1 MLSLFGGVYN
11 PGLQERPQKFQKPNN
26 SKDRE
31 KSKGQNKNKR
41 QQEESEPSSAA
52 HNLEDSLVPLV
63 AQLCLRHDDAISILR
78 TLRMDRAYVMLFKTA
93 GEETM
98 LKTIH
103 DLGVRWKELQTAR
116 QTDCAK
122 RIALIKGVV
131 MELQTRAKALL
142 EKPEKRNQLVQM
154 GWLAQPALEVLLEHA
169 SGQIVQSFHPT
180 RRLAEAYTGEIMEF
194 KLEISLKGKETLQAH
209 EALDTLWNWL
219 LVGARKAF
227 QAHAEGGC
235 SRSFCSSFV
244 ASSDFA
250 EPLFLSGRT
259 RSRSFRIPCYR
270 AACMEPPCSTVRQAK
285 RVNRQRR
292 LSTRS
297 MAMLRNSAR
306 AFSRAD
312 SEEVVMTELVVM
324 LAQKLQAAT
333 CQAPAFQ
340 EALGCIGLRTL

>member
-1 MLSLFGGVYN
+1 MQSKKEGVPEVGAEVGGV
-11 PGLQERPQKFQKPNN
+11 
-26 SKDRE
+26 
-31 KSKGQNKNKR
+31 
-41 QQEESEPSSAA
+41 EEAPEALAA
-52 HNLEDSLVPLV
+52 CRRS
-63 AQLCLRHDDAISILR
+63 
-78 TLRMDRAYVMLFKTA
+78 
-93 GEETM
+93 
-98 LKTIH
+98 
-103 DLGVRWKELQTAR
+103 
-116 QTDCAK
+116 
-122 RIALIKGVV
+122 
-131 MELQTRAKALL
+131 TRAACFMNFVSATHGRLL
-142 EKPEKRNQLVQM
+142 
-154 GWLAQPALEVLLEHA
+154 
-169 SGQIVQSFHPT
+169 
-180 RRLAEAYTGEIMEF
+180 
-194 KLEISLKGKETLQAH
+194 
-209 EALDTLWNWL
+209 
-219 LVGARKAF
+219 RKAF